1 MDYKTNPHQFY
12 KELRPAI
19 HGLAYIKKTNTI
31 HGGGVEYGY
40 EYDPDRGLIV
50 DAVCDLIEH
59 LLQVAESGRATPL
72 EKL

>member
-19 HGLAYIKKTNTI
+19 HGLAYIKREHNDSI
-31 HGGGVEYGY
+31 GY
-40 EYDPDRGLIV
+40 EYDPDRGPIV
-50 DAVCDLIEH
+50 DASCDLIEH
-59 LLQVAESGRATPL
+59 LLQVAESGRSTPP